1 MGSLFQ
7 GHAIGGIITA
17 VFNIVSIASTGS
29 KNKASPSESA
39 FFCFLAATI
48 FIAVDILALILMTT
62 TKFYK
67 VCAIAILFIFHK
79 YFLLTHIL
87 YYNFQL
93 NFLNSYTPV

>member
-17 VFNIVSIASTGS
+17 VLNIVSIASTGS
-29 KNKASPSESA
+29 KNKTSPSESA

-48 FIAVDILALILMTT
+48 FIALDALAFLSMTK

-67 VCAIAILFIFHK
+67 VCTIII
-79 YFLLTHIL
+79 
-87 YYNFQL
+87 
-93 NFLNSYTPV
+93 